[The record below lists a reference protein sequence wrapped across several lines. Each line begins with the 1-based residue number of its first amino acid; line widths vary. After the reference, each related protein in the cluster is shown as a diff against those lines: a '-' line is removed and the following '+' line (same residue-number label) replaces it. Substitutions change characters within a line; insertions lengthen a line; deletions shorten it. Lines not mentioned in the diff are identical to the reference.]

1 VGSPFIQWGIGG
13 LAIIVAAIV
22 VWGIAR
28 LPGGRKRALG
38 AGTVIAVVAAAQ
50 WYGASSGLLR
60 QWDRNPPP
68 FMLMMFALT
77 IMVVHTARSPA
88 GQALAGHTSFAALI
102 GFHTFRLPLEIVMH
116 RAAQEGVMPVQM
128 SFAGY
133 NFDILT
139 GASALLLALYLQVKP
154 ASLALI
160 RAWNWFGFCLLLNIV
175 SIAIASTPLFAAF
188 GPDRLNTWVAFT
200 PYVWLPGILV
210 LAALFGHLVL
220 WRKLAWV
227 SRTR

>member
-13 LAIIVAAIV
+13 LAMIVAAII
-22 VWGIAR
+22 VWGISR
-28 LPGGRKRALG
+28 MPDGRKRALG
-38 AGTVIAVVAAAQ
+38 AGMAIAIVAAAQ
-50 WYGASSGLLR
+50 WYGASRGVFR
-60 QWDRNPPP
+60 EWDRIPPP
-68 FMLMMFALT
+68 FMLMMLALA
-77 IMVVHTARSPA
+77 IIVVHTARSPL
-88 GQALAGHTSFAALI
+88 GQALAEHTSFAALI

-139 GASALLLALYLQVKP
+139 GASALLLALYLQVRP
-154 ASLALI
+154 AFLTLI
-160 RAWNWFGFCLLLNIV
+160 RAWNWLGFLLLLNIV
-175 SIAIASTPLFAAF
+175 SIAVASTPLFAAF

-210 LAALFGHLVL
+210 MAALFGHLLV

-227 SRTR
+227 SRAR